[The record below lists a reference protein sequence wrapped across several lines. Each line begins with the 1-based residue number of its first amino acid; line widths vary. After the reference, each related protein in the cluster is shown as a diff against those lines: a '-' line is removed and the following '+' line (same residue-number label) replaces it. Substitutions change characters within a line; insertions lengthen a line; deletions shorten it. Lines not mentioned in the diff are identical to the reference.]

1 MRPLWPFTA
10 GEPAHHPGML
20 RTALLL
26 AACAA
31 LTATDPDLAVQQAG
45 SAGKYALLCLW
56 RGDGEVAEVRDF
68 RSRFATAAAAS
79 PASTKAV
86 AVQAR
91 VDDPASAA
99 LVKRLGL
106 ERAPLPLI
114 LAVAPNGAVT
124 RAYPQTPE
132 DNFAAAF
139 VGPGFA
145 GCIKAMQDGKLAV
158 LRVGS
163 EQAPGMSEMRTA
175 ADTFAARP
183 ELSGQAAVIAIDPTS
198 ADEAGLLQALGIDA
212 SAGTPLVALVA
223 PPGRLVTALPHP
235 VTSAQ
240 LDDALASAL
249 AGGCGPSC
257 GTPNCP

>member
-1 MRPLWPFTA
+1 
-10 GEPAHHPGML
+10 ML

-31 LTATDPDLAVQQAG
+31 ALSATDPDLALQEAG

-56 RGDGEVAEVRDF
+56 RGDSEVAEVRAF
-68 RSRFATAAAAS
+68 RSRFANAAAAS
-79 PASTKAV
+79 PAATKAV

-114 LAVAPNGAVT
+114 LAIAPNGAVT

-163 EQAPGMSEMRTA
+163 DQAPGMSDLRSA
-175 ADTFAARP
+175 ADAFAARP
-183 ELSGQAAVIAIDPTS
+183 ELAGKAAVIAIDPTA
-198 ADEAGLLQALGIDA
+198 ADETGLLRALGIDA
-212 SAGTPLVALVA
+212 SASTPLVALVA
-223 PPGRLVTALPHP
+223 PPGRLVAALPHP

-240 LDDALASAL
+240 LDATLASAL